1 MKMFER
7 IRNVLDVTWRR
18 CFNLAGTSC
27 LASDLMKMFD
37 RSRNIWQ
44 VIWRRVYKYQERL
57 ASHAQ
62 KMLQRIRNIWQVTWR
77 RCCNVSGTFCN
88 LQKTLQR
95 RCWSGSLRSNPCSIP
110 VPDPYHSDLE
120 SFTFCCETVECVRI
134 FPFFCNRK
142 ARRARRARGA
152 RGERLASHLTKMLRR
167 SRNVLP
173 VCAQEQER
181 YYPTPP
187 HPSGNWSWKSSAARV
202 SAGQQER
209 WWGCC
214 AWLHVP
220 APCPQVLPQRYDSL
234 VL

>member
-1 MKMFER
+1 M
-7 IRNVLDVTWRR
+7 VAT
-18 CFNLAGTSC
+18 
-27 LASDLMKMFD
+27 
-37 RSRNIWQ
+37 
-44 VIWRRVYKYQERL
+44 YQERF
-57 ASHAQ
+57 A
-62 KMLQRIRNIWQVTWR
+62 TY
-77 RCCNVSGTFCN
+77 

-152 RGERLASHLTKMLRR
+152 RGARGERLASHLTEMLRR
-167 SRNVLP
+167 TGTSLP

-187 HPSGNWSWKSSAARV
+187 HPSVTDHERAVQRVCLQDSKKDDEVAVPDSMSQPRAPKCYPKGMILWCSKWSTFFGALSD
-202 SAGQQER
+202 
-209 WWGCC
+209 
-214 AWLHVP
+214 P
-220 APCPQVLPQRYDSL
+220 MVL
-234 VL
+234 